1 MISDAHVAEAVRAA
15 LAEDVGTGDVTTEST
30 VPDGHR
36 SRGTIVA
43 KAGGVIAGLDVA
55 AAVFRELDTG
65 VSFVPA
71 VADGDRV
78 REGDVVAVVEGPTR
92 ALLTGERVALNFLQ
106 RLSGV
111 ATATAEC
118 VAALSSGRTRVLD
131 TRKTTPGLR
140 SLEKYAVTV
149 GGGLN
154 HRTGLWDMVL
164 IKENH
169 IAAAGGISAA
179 VEGCRRG
186 HPDLKIEVEVT
197 TLDETA
203 EALSAGADRIML
215 DNMSVDEMRGAI
227 SLARSVDEPPEI
239 EVSGGVTGDTL
250 REIAGLEPDFVSVG
264 ALTHSARAL
273 DLSFVLE
280 SQA

>member
-1 MISDAHVAEAVRAA
+1 MMTDAHVAEAVRAA
-15 LAEDVGTGDVTTEST
+15 LAEDVGAGDVTTEST
-30 VPDGHR
+30 VPAEHR

-43 KAGGVIAGLDVA
+43 KGGGVIAGLDVA
-55 AAVFRELDTG
+55 AAVFRELDSG

-78 REGDVVAVVEGPTR
+78 REGDAVAVVEGPTR

-111 ATATAEC
+111 ATATAAC
-118 VAALSSGRTRVLD
+118 VAMLSGGRTRVLD

-140 SLEKYAVTV
+140 ALEKYAVTV

-154 HRTGLWDMVL
+154 HRMGLWDMVL

-179 VEGCRRG
+179 VESSRRS
-186 HPDLKIEVEVT
+186 HPDLKIEVEVG

-215 DNMSVDEMRGAI
+215 DNMPAEEMRGAI
-227 SLARSVDEPPEI
+227 ALARSVDEPPEI

-250 REIAGLEPDFVSVG
+250 REMARLEPDFVSIG
-264 ALTHSARAL
+264 ALTHSAAAL